1 MSTAAAGF
9 TRYRSGITPWRVII
23 RALWP
28 CEHEHFLRHLLR
40 LDGPTRSERFGRG
53 VSDDWI
59 ARYAAETDWLRG
71 TVLGCWIDGT
81 LRGAAELRRYGS
93 GASRTG
99 ETALSIEP
107 AFQNH
112 GLGSLL
118 SRRIVV
124 IARNRGIATLCM
136 LVAAGNWRM
145 RSIAQKLGA
154 RMALAGGQIEAEL
167 TLGPGTVATL
177 AEERASASAA
187 PLSQVCRRQP
197 CRGRQGCVDRAGT
210 GLRHRGSPA
219 CHSRSRGHCAMA
231 CCGRRM
237 TGSRPLVAATQRTN
251 RRGLGRY
258 GRLAGLPRC

>member
-1 MSTAAAGF
+1 MSTASVGF
-9 TRYRSGITPWRVII
+9 TLSRSGITPRKVII
-23 RALWP
+23 RALRH

-40 LDGPTRSERFGRG
+40 LDGLTRSERFGRG

-71 TVLGCWIDGT
+71 AVLGCWIDGT
-81 LRGAAELRRYGS
+81 LRGAAELRRCGS
-93 GASRTG
+93 GLSITG

-118 SRRIVV
+118 ARRVV
-124 IARNRGIATLCM
+124 VVARNRGIATLCM

-167 TLGPGTVATL
+167 TLGPASAATL
-177 AEERASASAA
+177 AEEWREESAA
-187 PLSQVCRRQP
+187 RMQAPAPSTTA
-197 CRGRQGCVDRAGT
+197 DRT
-210 GLRHRGSPA
+210 
-219 CHSRSRGHCAMA
+219 
-231 CCGRRM
+231 
-237 TGSRPLVAATQRTN
+237 
-251 RRGLGRY
+251 
-258 GRLAGLPRC
+258 